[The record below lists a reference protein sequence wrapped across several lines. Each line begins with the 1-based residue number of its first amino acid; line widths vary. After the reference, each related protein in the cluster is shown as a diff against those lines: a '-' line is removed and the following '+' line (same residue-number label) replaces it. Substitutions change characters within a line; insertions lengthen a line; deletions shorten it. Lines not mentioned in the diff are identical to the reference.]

1 MSTVRKHVLIALAA
15 LSLGGAAMAAEA
27 DTQAPQAQP
36 RHQMSQ
42 QERDAHRAEFRAKM
56 GERMKERAQK
66 LHDALQLSG
75 SQEQAWTTFVA
86 AMHPAHP
93 NVKRGDFRDFA
104 KLPAPQRMQKMIEM
118 SKRRTAMMEQRQAA
132 LNTFYGTLTPQQQK
146 VFDEQTSRGMGGHG
160 FRGEHRQGGMR
171 G

>member
-27 DTQAPQAQP
+27 QAPQPQQ
-36 RHQMSQ
+36 RHQPSQ
-42 QERDAHRAEFRAKM
+42 QEREARHADFQVKM
-56 GERMKERAQK
+56 AERMKERARK
-66 LHDALQLSG
+66 LHDALQLSA

-104 KLPAPQRMQKMIEM
+104 KLPAPERMQKMIEM

-132 LNTFYGTLTPQQQK
+132 LNTFYATLTPQQKK

-160 FRGEHRQGGMR
+160 EHRQGGMR

>member
-15 LSLGGAAMAAEA
+15 LSLGGAAMAAVD
-27 DTQAPQAQP
+27 DTQASQSQP
-36 RHQMSQ
+36 RHQLTQ
-42 QERDAHRAEFRAKM
+42 QERETRHADFQVKM
-56 GERMKERAQK
+56 AERMKERAHK

-75 SQEQAWTTFVA
+75 AQEPAWTTFEA

-104 KLPAPQRMQKMIEM
+104 KLPAPQRMQKAIEM
-118 SKRRTAMMEQRQAA
+118 SKKRTAVMEQRQAA
-132 LNTFYGTLTPQQQK
+132 LNTFYATLTPQQQK

-160 FRGEHRQGGMR
+160 FRGHHRQGGMH